1 MAATFHDVN
10 PGEPWTPEP
19 AARYNAVNRL
29 VNRLDDGGAGIAPRL
44 PAQRGALV
52 VQAVAASGAAIPAY
66 APVVLS
72 GAVIGQNPGDPADA
86 VFRVAGVASGG
97 ALMWGVTQSPVA
109 AAGGIV
115 PVLLGGLTAVTA
127 AGAVTA
133 GDPLTVGA
141 GGVVSGAGA
150 ARALTT
156 GASGGIILAQL
167 GAGGAAAPGYSGYF
181 TLSIASGSAGYAV
194 TIADGATGGASTAVV
209 NGGRV
214 WSVAPYTEAVA
225 GDRLFFLK
233 FTPPEYDQYG
243 AVTVPESLVI
253 ASLGPSGGVFP
264 VLPDG
269 GADGAYY
276 MQLGRLLWNSGAP
289 RVVQDHTAG
298 VAEFNWFVRCDRFTS

>member
-1 MAATFHDVN
+1 MRPYPPQKVSSDIDRIRAQTWNQLIECLVYAMSHPRGDGVTVLNTAADLLSA
-10 PGEPWTPEP
+10 
-19 AARYNAVNRL
+19 AAR
-29 VNRLDDGGAGIAPRL
+29 
-44 PAQRGALV
+44 
-52 VQAVAASGAAIPAY
+52 
-66 APVVLS
+66 
-72 GAVIGQNPGDPADA
+72 
-86 VFRVAGVASGG
+86 
-97 ALMWGVTQSPVA
+97 
-109 AAGGIV
+109 
-115 PVLLGGLTAVTA
+115 
-127 AGAVTA
+127 
-133 GDPLTVGA
+133 
-141 GGVVSGAGA
+141 
-150 ARALTT
+150 
-156 GASGGIILAQL
+156 
-167 GAGGAAAPGYSGYF
+167 GGAAPGGGGPAEYSGYF
-181 TLSIASGSAGYAV
+181 KLTLANTEGGYAV
-194 TIADGATGGASTAVV
+194 TIADGATGGDSTAVV

-269 GADGAYY
+269 GTDGAYY